1 MRFVKDCAPWSP
13 ALGLRI
19 NAQSFASIDRTE
31 EWFKIP
37 GRSLS
42 PRDGEYDL
50 RITAELWET
59 FYIDHY
65 SLLVVD
71 HPAGTEV
78 FTDERCVMPAPQL
91 KIYATDKPKAF
102 SAAIDDRGQ
111 DVSDVV
117 RNLDQNYLDTFGR
130 GRYQGLT
137 RDHWV
142 ELELPKDTP
151 RDGPLYLVGHGWL
164 HPTDA
169 SVNIALGQGSSVAP
183 QSLSIDVPAA
193 NGEWVNAKSGLGF
206 PAGKQK
212 TIVLDLAT
220 IFRPNAPRRLR
231 LRTNMEIYWDKLE
244 WASGM
249 PKLETKTQRLSLKQ
263 AELRYRGFSAI
274 RAANDSSPELPS
286 YDQIENTTQKW
297 RDLEGYY
304 TRHGDIRELLQQV
317 DDRIVIVNAGDEI
330 RLQFPAL
337 PLTAA
342 GFTRDYVMVGDGWI
356 KDGDLNSTFSKTVTP
371 LPYRGLKDYES
382 APGRLEDETAYKRNP
397 EDWQTYHTRYVT
409 PEFFLKALRN

>member
-1 MRFVKDCAPWSP
+1 
-13 ALGLRI
+13 
-19 NAQSFASIDRTE
+19 
-31 EWFKIP
+31 
-37 GRSLS
+37 
-42 PRDGEYDL
+42 
-50 RITAELWET
+50 
-59 FYIDHY
+59 
-65 SLLVVD
+65 
-71 HPAGTEV
+71 
-78 FTDERCVMPAPQL
+78 L

-117 RNLDQNYLDTFGR
+117 RNLDHNFLDTFGR

-142 ELELPKDTP
+142 ELELPKDTR

-169 SVNIALGQGSSVAP
+169 SVNIALGQGSSAAP
-183 QSLSIDVPAA
+183 QSLSIDVPVAS
-193 NGEWVNAKSGLGF
+193 GEWVNARTGLGF

-212 TIVLDLAT
+212 TIVLDLT
-220 IFRPNAPRRLR
+220 KLFRPNAPRRLR

-244 WASGM
+244 WASGL

-317 DDRIVIVNAGDEI
+317 DDRIVIVNAGDEMQL
-330 RLQFPAL
+330 RF
-337 PLTAA
+337 TAPSPPPD
-342 GFTRDYVMVGDGWI
+342 GWVRDFVLIGDGWI
-356 KDGDLNSTFSKTVTP
+356 KDGDYNSAFSKTVLP
-371 LPYRGLKDYES
+371 LPYHGLKNYTVP
-382 APGRLEDETAYKRNP
+382 PGSLEDDPLYRRHP
-397 EDWQTYHTRYVT
+397 QDWQQYHTRFVT
-409 PEFFLKALRN
+409 PDAFVRALRN